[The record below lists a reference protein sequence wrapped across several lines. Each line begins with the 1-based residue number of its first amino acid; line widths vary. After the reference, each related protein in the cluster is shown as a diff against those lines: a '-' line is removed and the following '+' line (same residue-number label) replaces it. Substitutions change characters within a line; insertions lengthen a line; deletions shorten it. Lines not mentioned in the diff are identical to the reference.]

1 MKKKNLKNFA
11 YIPVQY
17 METYLSG
24 NAEPTS
30 LNNDFSSFGEDTLY
44 QKVALKNNDEDNDL
58 YSVRVYKFNENCGLY
73 VVLQQK
79 PRTRR
84 FGFDIMDSLQYS
96 GIGGKKEQRDTVGLN
111 AE

>member
-1 MKKKNLKNFA
+1 
-11 YIPVQY
+11 

-73 VVLQQK
+73 VVFATETEDAEDLI
-79 PRTRR
+79 
-84 FGFDIMDSLQYS
+84 FDIMLSLIHIS
-96 GIGGKKEQRDTVGLN
+96 FVLSVDWCFSVNWLLFFR
-111 AE
+111 